1 MSVAENIKNVRERMN
16 AACLRAGRDPKEV
29 TLISVSKTKP
39 VSMLMEAYEAGE
51 RDYGEN
57 KVQEITE
64 KRPQI
69 PEDAKFHMIGHLQ
82 TNKVGQ
88 VIDKVVL
95 IHSCDSVHLAEKI
108 EKEAA
113 KRDMI
118 ANVLLEVNVA
128 REESKFGMFLEDVIP
143 NLKEIQAF
151 PHVCV
156 KGMMT
161 IAPNVEN
168 AEENRKYFKEL
179 YQLYVDI
186 KNKNID
192 NGTMSVL
199 SMGMT
204 GDFEVAV
211 EEGATMIRVGTGIFG
226 SRELDMSFLGKIMD
240 TMRLNDDEDDDY
252 FLDDDYEDEKPAR
265 KNLFKKQTADD
276 FDDYEEEKPRFLP
289 RTTNSNKVVPMRR
302 GSGMEVSLIK
312 PTSLDDAKEIC
323 DYLLAGKAVVLN
335 MEGIHTETAQRIID
349 FTSGSTYSMNGNL
362 QKISNYIFI
371 ATPQSVE
378 LSGDFQDL
386 LTGGNLDVSGLN
398 IHL

>member
-1 MSVAENIKNVRERMN
+1 
-16 AACLRAGRDPKEV
+16 
-29 TLISVSKTKP
+29 
-39 VSMLMEAYEAGE
+39 
-51 RDYGEN
+51 
-57 KVQEITE
+57 
-64 KRPQI
+64 
-69 PEDAKFHMIGHLQ
+69 
-82 TNKVGQ
+82 
-88 VIDKVVL
+88 
-95 IHSCDSVHLAEKI
+95 
-108 EKEAA
+108 
-113 KRDMI
+113 
-118 ANVLLEVNVA
+118 
-128 REESKFGMFLEDVIP
+128 
-143 NLKEIQAF
+143 
-151 PHVCV
+151 
-156 KGMMT
+156 
-161 IAPNVEN
+161 
-168 AEENRKYFKEL
+168 
-179 YQLYVDI
+179 
-186 KNKNID
+186 
-192 NGTMSVL
+192 
-199 SMGMT
+199 
-204 GDFEVAV
+204 
-211 EEGATMIRVGTGIFG
+211 
-226 SRELDMSFLGKIMD
+226 MSFLGKIMD

-276 FDDYEEEKPRFLP
+276 LDDYEEEKPRFLP
-289 RTTNSNKVVPMRR
+289 RTTTSNKVVPMRR